1 MQPDEVK
8 DEIKIEEKEKSIH
21 DISVKTISQKT
32 NLSIEVIK
40 HLFDKDFDSFNYPQ
54 AMGAI
59 TIIEREF
66 DMHLN
71 TLKSECKSYFK
82 EHPIEDGVSVVK
94 AIPKSSVLIPQILIV
109 ALLMFVSYSGWYF
122 FSAYYNKQII
132 PPKNIEKINLE
143 KTMVNQDDFK
153 KKVITTKPIKDIII
167 QPVEVQEINN
177 STKKE
182 ENETKT
188 SINKVVTSE
197 VSEVNSSEENISNNK
212 EINNTKRAE
221 QELSILP
228 ATKIVVEAPL
238 KEEITIITPPTPRKI
253 ITLIPN
259 EYMWFRL
266 INLKDKKR
274 RAYKRRTQYK
284 IDMRENN
291 WLFAAENAS
300 FSFKDMGKTSLY
312 GGEGKL
318 FYKLDQNGIHKLT
331 KSEFRA
337 LEK

>member
-1 MQPDEVK
+1 MQPDEV
-8 DEIKIEEKEKSIH
+8 KIEEKEKSIH
-21 DISVKTISQKT
+21 DISIKTISQKT
-32 NLSIEVIK
+32 NLSTDVIQ
-40 HLFDKDFDSFNYPQ
+40 HLFDKSFDSFSYPQ
-54 AMGAI
+54 AIGAI

-66 DMHLN
+66 DMNLN
-71 TLKSECKSYFK
+71 TLKNECRSYFK
-82 EHPIEDGVSVVK
+82 EHPVEDGVSVVK

-153 KKVITTKPIKDIII
+153 KKIITTKPIKDIII
-167 QPVEVQEINN
+167 QPVKIQEVNN
-177 STKKE
+177 SINKE
-182 ENETKT
+182 ENKSDISTKPA
-188 SINKVVTSE
+188 IIE
-197 VSEVNSSEENISNNK
+197 ILDENSSEKNTTIVTIEEENK
-212 EINNTKRAE
+212 TKKIE
-221 QELSILP
+221 QELPLLTSSQ
-228 ATKIVVEAPL
+228 IVIEEPV
-238 KEEITIITPPTPRKI
+238 KEEITIVTPPTPRKI

-266 INLKDKKR
+266 INLTDKKR
-274 RAYKRRTQYK
+274 RAYKRRTHYK
-284 IDMRENN
+284 IDMRDND
-291 WLFAAENAS
+291 WLFAAENVS
-300 FSFKDMGKTSLY
+300 FSFKDMGKTALY